1 MITAV
6 IAVKLI
12 PLWSSTGVEDSLY
25 DEVVPSSSDNTPLSN
40 NELFLPDKGTD
51 VDKRRLSA
59 ASGYYE
65 LVEVKH
71 EVCTVDG
78 NYTWIVD
85 EGPRPKS
92 SSNSR
97 ADPAHVDNSSTLAD
111 VSTAV
116 IDSNGTA
123 EGQDEDGAPLFKI
136 VTPRRTEK
144 KVSTK
149 TDVAWISYS
158 TAVVLKTLL
167 GVRINVVRSLS
178 AGEPAVSQT
187 FN

>member
-40 NELFLPDKGTD
+40 NELLVPDKGTD
-51 VDKRRLSA
+51 VDKRFSA

-71 EVCTVDG
+71 EVFTVDG
-78 NYTWIVD
+78 NYTGIVD
-85 EGPRPKS
+85 EAPRPKS
-92 SSNSR
+92 SGNGG
-97 ADPAHVDNSSTLAD
+97 AEPAHVDSSSTLAD

-116 IDSNGTA
+116 IDSNETA

-136 VTPRRTEK
+136 VTPQRTEK
-144 KVSTK
+144 KVSTT
-149 TDVAWISYS
+149 TDVAWI
-158 TAVVLKTLL
+158 
-167 GVRINVVRSLS
+167 
-178 AGEPAVSQT
+178 
-187 FN
+187 

>member
-1 MITAV
+1 MITSV

-12 PLWSSTGVEDSLY
+12 PLWSSTGIEDSLY

-40 NELFLPDKGTD
+40 NELLVPDKGTD
-51 VDKRRLSA
+51 VDKRLSA

-85 EGPRPKS
+85 EGRWPKS
-92 SSNSR
+92 SGNSR

-123 EGQDEDGAPLFKI
+123 EGQDEDGVPLFKI
-136 VTPRRTEK
+136 LTPRRTEK
-144 KVSTK
+144 KVSTT
-149 TDVAWISYS
+149 TDVAWI
-158 TAVVLKTLL
+158 
-167 GVRINVVRSLS
+167 
-178 AGEPAVSQT
+178 
-187 FN
+187 

>member
-40 NELFLPDKGTD
+40 NELLVPDKGTD
-51 VDKRRLSA
+51 VDKRLSA

-85 EGPRPKS
+85 EGRWPKS
-92 SSNSR
+92 SGNGQ

-144 KVSTK
+144 KISTT
-149 TDVAWISYS
+149 TDVAWI
-158 TAVVLKTLL
+158 
-167 GVRINVVRSLS
+167 
-178 AGEPAVSQT
+178 
-187 FN
+187 